1 MQWFSQSQV
10 AKQRNVSP
18 ATIAGLI
25 DDGLLGAVNIARRG
39 SVRRRYRIS
48 EKHLAEFDAAREN
61 PKPVAKESKSSGRKS
76 VRRPVKDYFATT
88 GGGK

>member
-1 MQWFSQSQV
+1 MQWYSAAEV

-25 DDGLLGAVNIARRG
+25 DDGELGAVNIARRG

-61 PKPVAKESKSSGRKS
+61 SKPSPPETKTS
-76 VRRPVKDYFATT
+76 RRTIALPVKDYFAEVS
-88 GGGK
+88 K